1 MKTIMLLTGGGPVVI
16 LTSFAAP
23 TDPGLLTKLRAK
35 GITKFIAYEVPLELA
50 MARYGAHFSIVQH
63 DLHENDDL
71 RVLDYNGDRAFNLFR
86 FDEMSGPVVH
96 EAEAAP
102 ATASAAAAAPAPAM
116 ADDTQ

>member
-23 TDPGLLTKLRAK
+23 TDPGLLAKLKTK
-35 GITKFIAYEVPLELA
+35 GIAKFLAYEIPLDLA
-50 MARYGAHFSIVQH
+50 RKRYGAHFSAVQH
-63 DLHENDDL
+63 DLRENDDL

-86 FDEMSGPVVH
+86 FDEMSGPAVY

-102 ATASAAAAAPAPAM
+102 AMAK